1 MQLSVQI
8 EAWRKFFERCLSN
21 RLEPTDFT
29 TFATILHQQHPLPSF
44 YLCTLFLSPTS
55 GNNICLDPKASRYV
69 LCLLNL
75 GFVDIPN
82 ILRALWR
89 SSTCRAINC
98 EQLNGGQG
106 NSWTRSFNAEEAI
119 FYRLTKIISSG
130 LALKIVKEAVE
141 TVELCTQWLEG
152 TITLAQAQHQ
162 LLALLNVQSDEVT
175 AQIMATGTFVV
186 TVLENEFI
194 QSAIAKGHVNKTSRK
209 RLEKV
214 VSNFITLMLLH
225 WPQGVDRLEAFRT
238 ETLPAIEPVEKTSKS
253 GVDKDIDDIIGEGIS
268 GAISVNNMV
277 VSEMDEVNTRVGLYI
292 FLSSLLVG
300 RPLIDDNAI
309 FKFLN
314 KRYQGDLRSTVVDLI
329 LAAFDVLANAM
340 VRNEKDQTKNLLR
353 CFLINKLPLLLS
365 TLCTQLFPPITSEI
379 CITEALSQ
387 VDTTNFPTLSAM
399 FDETSGNNMFPES
412 VRQDFCF
419 ACCLHGLIAESSI
432 ETLLGDVPIQSLPAE
447 GRYLK
452 NELVQKCLSESDR
465 VERMIDEL
473 QYMDGNVGANSQA
486 ITELI
491 TRLCNNKETMA
502 LKSICDKL
510 VRNPSSLD
518 IMLLFDKPLS
528 ILQPICDLLD
538 NWHYDEDQGEYQPVY
553 EEFGSILLLLLSF
566 VKRYDLTPL
575 SLGPRPSDSFVLK
588 IIQVPRT
595 TYHSSLSQT
604 TQSHLKSWLLG
615 LFSPENSGLTDDL
628 MSSCPPQDFYLLIP
642 SLFSSIVLAS
652 STYGLVSTT
661 LSSGLEYLVDTFL
674 LPSLVPGI
682 SFLAT
687 HLWENHGDKDAVVQ
701 ILSSLII
708 TPLSNTNNINSE
720 AVQKLG
726 VVLNITAKE
735 LEHSLRWLQRAE
747 PQRQD
752 IEPLSKA
759 LRCYLGWERC
769 AVSQHTELEN
779 WTSTNGGGLL
789 MAIKQT
795 ITNLLQW
802 HLQPDGNPANYT
814 HRQILVGVKILGA
827 KRVIKLILE
836 ELKSGIEAGHG
847 GAALDI
853 ASAIVSSSDATAWDS
868 TFGLGSTVGNN
879 EGTRYLQRRM
889 NLREALKNEAYNAP
903 KLQRTEPFT
912 AETIVRLYRKVE
924 SLVVNGNIEDH
935 EVLTG
940 AELNAV
946 VDMSGL
952 AQTDGNHDDMSGLDN
967 IGTMTGLDMG
977 HMVNFDGLDDG
988 FAETG
993 VNLMIE
999 GDFMRSEE
1007 RRGTL
1012 LEGMEF

>member
-1 MQLSVQI
+1 MQLSLQI
-8 EAWRKFFERCLSN
+8 EAWRNFFERCLSN
-21 RLEPTDFT
+21 RLEPNDFT

-44 YLCTLFLSPTS
+44 YLCTLFLSPTP

-69 LCLLNL
+69 FCLLSL

-98 EQLNGGQG
+98 EQLNEDQE
-106 NSWTRSFNAEEAI
+106 NSWARSFNAEETI

-130 LALKIVKEAVE
+130 LALKTVKEAVE
-141 TVELCTQWLEG
+141 TVELCIQWLEG

-162 LLALLNVQSDEVT
+162 LQALLNVQSDEVT
-175 AQIMATGTFVV
+175 AQIMAT
-186 TVLENEFI
+186 
-194 QSAIAKGHVNKTSRK
+194 AIAKGHICKTSRK
-209 RLEKV
+209 RLGKV

-238 ETLPAIEPVEKTSKS
+238 ETLPAIEPVEKASKS
-253 GVDKDIDDIIGEGIS
+253 GVDKDIEDIIGEGIS

-309 FKFLN
+309 FKYLN
-314 KRYQGDLRSTVVDLI
+314 NRYQGDLRSTVVDLI

-353 CFLINKLPLLLS
+353 CFLINKLPHLLS

-473 QYMDGNVGANSQA
+473 EYMDGNVGANSQA

-518 IMLLFDKPLS
+518 IMLLFDKPIS

-575 SLGPRPSDSFVLK
+575 SLGPRSSDSFVLK

-595 TYHSSLSQT
+595 TSHSSLSQT

-642 SLFSSIVLAS
+642 FLFSSIVLAS

-720 AVQKLG
+720 A
-726 VVLNITAKE
+726 

-802 HLQPDGNPANYT
+802 HLQPDANPANYT

-827 KRVIKLILE
+827 KRVIKIIVE

-853 ASAIVSSSDATAWDS
+853 ASALVSSSDATAWDS
-868 TFGLGSTVGNN
+868 TFGLGSAVGNN
-879 EGTRYLQRRM
+879 EETRYLQRRM

-903 KLQRTEPFT
+903 KLQRTDPFT

-924 SLVVNGNIEDH
+924 SLVVNGNIEGH
-935 EVLTG
+935 EVLTA

-952 AQTDGNHDDMSGLDN
+952 AQTDGTHDDISGLEN
-967 IGTMTGLDMG
+967 IATISGLDMG

-1007 RRGTL
+1007 RQGTL